1 MIEKKS
7 SDAGI
12 FLWMTYQTM
21 QSMGLDAAAIFK
33 SVHLPDQPPDK
44 TIRRANSTQQRF
56 WNAAEKISTDPY
68 IGLHVGMNMP
78 TFRGQVIEYL
88 FLSSPTFGEGLRRTL
103 KYQNVLSSAFHL
115 ELKQQHNTAFITGFQ
130 HPVRHYQDCAISLLI
145 TFFSYMSHG
154 KFQVDHIHLPYPES
168 IDITEYQQNWQCPV
182 EFGHTYGSLF
192 FDADILNLPSPAA
205 EPDLLKI
212 HENIAEQQLEIL
224 EKHQLIDDIEKIL
237 ASGVLESGQ
246 FDQERIAE
254 LLQKNPRTL
263 RADLQ
268 LINSSYEKILAH
280 YREKLSRKLLAYTQE
295 NIDQIVYL
303 TGFSEPS
310 AFSRAFKRWTGE
322 TPTAYRQRKLNPNK

>member
-1 MIEKKS
+1 
-7 SDAGI
+7 
-12 FLWMTYQTM
+12 MTYQTM
-21 QSMGLDAAAIFK
+21 QRMGLDAAAIFA

-56 WNAAEKISTDPY
+56 WSAAEQISTDPY

-88 FLSSPTFGEGLRRTL
+88 FLSSPTFGAGLERTL

-115 ELKQQHNTAFITGFQ
+115 ELTQQQGQACITGFQ

-145 TFFSYMSHG
+145 TFFRYMSEN
-154 KFQVDHIHLPYPES
+154 KFHVDKIHLPYS
-168 IDITEYQQNWQCPV
+168 KDIAIEEYQKSWQCPV
-182 EFGHTYGSLF
+182 EFNHIRGCIF
-192 FDADILNLPSPAA
+192 FNQQILSFPSPAA

-224 EKHQLIDDIEKIL
+224 EKHKLIDDIEKIL
-237 ASGVLESGQ
+237 SGGVLESGQ
-246 FDQERIAE
+246 FDQEHIAE
-254 LLQKNPRTL
+254 LLNKNPRTL

-268 LINSSYEKILAH
+268 LINSSYEKILAN
-280 YREKLSRKLLAYTQE
+280 YREKLSRKLLANTQE
-295 NIDQIVYL
+295 TIDQIVYL

-310 AFSRAFKRWTGE
+310 AFSRAFKKWTGE
-322 TPTAYRQRKLNPNK
+322 TPSAYRQRKFNHS